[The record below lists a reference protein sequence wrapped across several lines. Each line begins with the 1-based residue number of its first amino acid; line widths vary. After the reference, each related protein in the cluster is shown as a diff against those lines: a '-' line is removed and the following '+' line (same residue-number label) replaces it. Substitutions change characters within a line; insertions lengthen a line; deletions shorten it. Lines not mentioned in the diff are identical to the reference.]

1 MAFIQIL
8 AILSLLQ
15 QLQISHQT
23 NTKILFSDVSNF
35 CFKNGINYLSISN
48 YPHFRNS
55 NEILKMAHMAQRYNL
70 SLRMLKFDQISS
82 NYIFYQD
89 SLLLLAKSDQLYDEK
104 EFHSELKSD
113 KCAISLFVSK
123 A

>member
-48 YPHFRNS
+48 YPPFRNS
-55 NEILKMAHMAQRYNL
+55 NEIFKMAHMAQRYNL

-104 EFHSELKSD
+104 EFNRRLKM
-113 KCAISLFVSK
+113 K
-123 A
+123 

>member
-48 YPHFRNS
+48 SNFRNS
-55 NEILKMAHMAQRYNL
+55 NEIFKMAHMALRYNL
-70 SLRMLKFDQISS
+70 SLRMLNFDQISS

-104 EFHSELKSD
+104 EFNRRLK
-113 KCAISLFVSK
+113 IY
-123 A
+123 

>member
-8 AILSLLQ
+8 AILSFL

-35 CFKNGINYLSISN
+35 CFKNGINYLSISS
-48 YPHFRNS
+48 YPPFRNN
-55 NEILKMAHMAQRYNL
+55 NEIFKMAHMAQRYNL
-70 SLRMLKFDQISS
+70 SLRLLNFDQISS
-82 NYIFYQD
+82 NYLFYQD
-89 SLLLLAKSDQLYDEK
+89 SLLLLAKSDQLFDKK

-113 KCAISLFVSK
+113 KKSPI
-123 A
+123 